1 MKIKRYSRKMQC
13 LAHALQSKGPKAFK
27 MLRKLMGFPAAR
39 SLRRL
44 SNSVDFQPGICDAIV
59 NPLQVIVEKMD
70 PKDRVCCLL
79 FDEMCIRS
87 GVYFNDAKVDS

>member
-1 MKIKRYSRKMQC
+1 
-13 LAHALQSKGPKAFK
+13 
-27 MLRKLMGFPAAR
+27 MGFPAAR